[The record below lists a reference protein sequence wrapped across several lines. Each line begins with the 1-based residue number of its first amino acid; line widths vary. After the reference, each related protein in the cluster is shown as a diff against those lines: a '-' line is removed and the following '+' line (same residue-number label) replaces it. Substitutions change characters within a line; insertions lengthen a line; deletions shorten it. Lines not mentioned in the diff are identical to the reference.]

1 MVKAAGL
8 CPRVTCI
15 DGSVGRYF
23 RYTGAM
29 PAPVFPL
36 RLEARVPP
44 ELRLEIRGVTIV
56 GTSVGAR
63 ATAFALPEMGAA
75 LDLGRLTPILA
86 TQSVVLLS
94 HGHLDH
100 LAGVLAY
107 LNVRARFHEDEPTVV
122 YGPPEVTGPL
132 REALTLM
139 PGMESVRK
147 RMRLG
152 DVIRDARPGDEVGLV
167 RGRATPFPLD
177 HSVPTLGW
185 TLWSDGS
192 DRPAL
197 VYAMD
202 STTEPFRAAPELL
215 DAAVAIVECSF
226 PEKNR
231 RIAARLAKH
240 AHVLDWVE
248 LAPALTCDALVLA
261 HLPELPGDE
270 LLALVKPLA
279 RAFPGT
285 LVLWA
290 SKE

>member
-1 MVKAAGL
+1 MSDAAGG
-8 CPRVTCI
+8 VI
-15 DGSVGRYF
+15 
-23 RYTGAM
+23 RYTGRM
-29 PAPVFPL
+29 PQPVFPL
-36 RLEARVPP
+36 RLESRFSP
-44 ELRLEIRGVTIV
+44 ELQLSVAGVTV
-56 GTSVGAR
+56 HGSSVGAR
-63 ATAFALPEMGAA
+63 ATAFALPEMGVA
-75 LDLGRLTPILA
+75 LDIGRLTPILA
-86 TQSVVLLS
+86 AQPVVLLS

-100 LAGVLAY
+100 LAGLLAY
-107 LNVRARFHEDEPTVV
+107 LNVRARFHEGEATAVF
-122 YGPPEVTGPL
+122 GPPEVCGPL
-132 REALTLM
+132 RKALALM

-147 RMRLG
+147 RMRLE
-152 DVIRDARPGDEVGLV
+152 DIVRDAVPGDEVRLG

-248 LAPALTCDALVLA
+248 LAPELTCDALVLA
-261 HLPELPGDE
+261 HLPELAADE
-270 LLALVKPLA
+270 LTEMVKPLA
-279 RAFPGT
+279 KALRGS
-285 LVLWA
+285 LVVWA
-290 SKE
+290 PTE

>member
-1 MVKAAGL
+1 M
-8 CPRVTCI
+8 
-15 DGSVGRYF
+15 
-23 RYTGAM
+23 
-29 PAPVFPL
+29 FPG
-36 RLEARVPP
+36 RLEARFSP
-44 ELRLEIRGVTIV
+44 ELRLEIQGVTVV

-63 ATAFALPEMGAA
+63 ATAFSLPEFGAA

-86 TQSVVLLS
+86 AQPVVLLS

-107 LNVRARFHEDEPTVV
+107 LNVRARFHEAEPTTVF
-122 YGPPEVTGPL
+122 GPPEVCGPL
-132 REALTLM
+132 RQALALM

-147 RMRLG
+147 RMQLEA
-152 DVIRDARPGDEVGLV
+152 VIRDAAPGDEVRLP

-177 HSVPTLGW
+177 HGVPTLGW
-185 TLWSDGS
+185 MLWSDGS

-226 PEKNR
+226 PERNR
-231 RIAARLAKH
+231 RIAARLSKH

-248 LAPALTCDALVLA
+248 LAPELTCDALVLA
-261 HLPELPGDE
+261 HLPELPADE
-270 LLALVKPLA
+270 LVELVKPLA
-279 RAFPGT
+279 KAYRGA

-290 SKE
+290 TKE